1 MKVKRILLIILL
13 LLLAA
18 AALGACNGNKE
29 NPTPADSPS
38 ESIEQ
43 KEPTVIEGSKTLLIY
58 MCGSNLETK
67 QGLAGKNIDEMLS
80 AEISANTNIV
90 IQTGGAKTWRKHGI
104 SADRSQRY
112 VVKNGKLELL
122 SSEENQNMGEAK
134 TLTDFLV
141 WGQNNYLAER
151 NMLILWDHGG
161 GSVKGVCFDE
171 NYGFDSLTLTEIK
184 QAFKDANLKTK
195 YDVIGF
201 DACLMATVEVA
212 TTIRDYAD
220 YMVASEEI
228 VPGGGWDYKAIAE
241 SFSNKNDPIEIGKD
255 ICDSFIEKSS
265 SDSHAAFTTLSL
277 IDLSKIDSVL
287 NELNKLGNDLS
298 DMVGKNN
305 EFSLVSDSAKRC
317 EKFGYDNVFSG
328 SSNMI
333 DLLTFDEYCVLEDF
347 DAFSQ
352 AIDAVEEV
360 VLYSVNGGDR
370 NNGGISFFYPIE
382 YNEREINEYL
392 SLNISKGYNA
402 YLATYYANVPKET
415 ISFLNKGSVTPN
427 GAFEISLSESSA
439 KYLSDVSY
447 LLIEKDEN
455 GVEHILCSDVLNI
468 SADWEHL
475 TFTSA
480 FDGLTHAYRGHRIC
494 GGPTRISRDQIEY
507 AVPVIIDGKNT
518 LLFYCHY
525 TDPED
530 ENMTYYVKGTRNWR
544 NEDGLPDSVH
554 LLPIGSR
561 IRIAE
566 SVTVDGDQTIN
577 NYSDEFIVE
586 EIEFHDLEDL
596 FKDIT
601 EVPLTGSTYYYVFV
615 ATDIFGN
622 TYYSDMATFEMK
634 YTYEYLLENPLPEGT
649 YAADVINI
657 EPYNR

>member
-1 MKVKRILLIILL
+1 MKRKRIFAAICCVLF
-13 LLLAA
+13 LLA
-18 AALGACNGNKE
+18 LVSCNRQNGE
-29 NPTPADSPS
+29 APAPTQES
-38 ESIEQ
+38 ESAEQ
-43 KEPTVIEGSKTLLIY
+43 TGPAVVEGSKTLLIY

-67 QGLAGKNIDEMLS
+67 QGLASKNIDELLS
-80 AEISANTNIV
+80 ATADEKTTII
-90 IQTGGAKTWRKHGI
+90 IQTGGAKKWRKHGI
-104 SADRSQRY
+104 SATRSQRY
-112 VVKNGKLELL
+112 VVKDGELVLL
-122 SSEENQNMGEAK
+122 SSSDDANMGSAAS
-134 TLTDFLV
+134 LTDFLV

-161 GSVKGVCFDE
+161 GSTKGVCFDE
-171 NYGFDSLTLTEIK
+171 NHSFDALTLSELRT
-184 QAFKDANLKTK
+184 AFKNAGLYQKF
-195 YDVIGF
+195 DVVGF
-201 DACLMATVEVA
+201 DACLMASVETAAIV
-212 TTIRDYAD
+212 RDYAD

-255 ICDSFIEKSS
+255 ICDSFIEKSA

-277 IDLSKIDSVL
+277 IDLSKIDSIL

-305 EFSLVSDSAKRC
+305 AFSLVSDSAKRC

-333 DLLTFDEYCVLEDF
+333 DLLRFDEYCVLEDF

-352 AIDAVEEV
+352 AIDAVEEA

-370 NNGGISFFYPIE
+370 DNGGISFFYPIK
-382 YNEREINEYL
+382 YNEMEINEYL
-392 SLNISKGYNA
+392 SLNISEGYNT
-402 YLATYYANVPKET
+402 YLATYYTNVPKET
-415 ISFLNKGSVTPN
+415 IRFLNKGSVTPD
-427 GAFEISLSESSA
+427 GAFAMSLSESSA

-468 SADWEHL
+468 RADWEHL

-480 FDGLTHAYRGHRIC
+480 FDGLTRAYRGHRIC
-494 GGPTRISRDQIEY
+494 GGPTRISEDQIEY
-507 AVPVIIDGKNT
+507 AVPVILDGKNT
-518 LLFYCHY
+518 LLIYCHY

-530 ENMTYYVKGTRNWR
+530 ENMPYYVKGTRNWR
-544 NEDGLPDSVH
+544 NEDGLPDYVHSLSV
-554 LLPIGSR
+554 GSR
-561 IRIAE
+561 IQIAE

-577 NYSDEFIVE
+577 NYGDEFIVE

-622 TYYSDMATFEMK
+622 TYYSDMATLMMTKTAE
-634 YTYEYLLENPLPEGT
+634 EIENGLPDGQF
-649 YAADVINI
+649 AAEVTNI
-657 EPYNR
+657 EPYGMA